1 MTNETKLKIDEL
13 RSEGLGYS
21 KIANLL
27 GITKNSVASYCKR
40 SVGISISGDK
50 KIIRCLNCG
59 KGKPIIINSN
69 SKPRKFC
76 SDKCRGLYWKNHKS
90 EINKKTFHEFICP
103 ICGKGVKL
111 YGKPHQKYCSLTCY
125 FKARYG
131 GNNNDD

>member
-13 RSEGLGYS
+13 RSKGLGYS

-40 SVGISISGDK
+40 SVGISISSDK
-50 KIIRCLNCG
+50 KIIRCLNC
-59 KGKPIIINSN
+59 GKPIIINSN

-76 SDKCRGLYWKNHKS
+76 SDKCRRLYWKNHES

-103 ICGKGVKL
+103 ICGKCVKL
-111 YGKPHQKYCSLTCY
+111 YGKPHQKYCSSTCY

-131 GNNNDD
+131 GNNGND